1 MRGFIEVH
9 QRPDQIGEPKED
21 TQYAMRMEDV
31 KSFGNGYIRTRHN
44 SVIESHDGATIREAP
59 VIYVKETYEELKA
72 LIEEA
77 QKEDYPKR
85 IVHAGGSI
93 NTLPQKERQER
104 MADSLARLTSVSIPH
119 EFFNH
124 EADCDFCEGGA
135 IRFALKRGG
144 HADDWFDYS
153 RQLTVEDG
161 IINVAMTRED
171 GTEGENI
178 IFEGISYC
186 PFCGRAFQEITKD
199 DL

>member
-1 MRGFIEVH
+1 MRGFIEVNA
-9 QRPDQIGEPKED
+9 DL
-21 TQYAMRMEDV
+21 QYDPRLIAVDL
-31 KSFGNGYIRTRHN
+31 
-44 SVIESHDGATIREAP
+44 IESFCNHEVVTASMS
-59 VIYVKETYEELKA
+59 YCVKETYEELKA

-124 EADCDFCEGGA
+124 EADCDFCEGGS
-135 IRFALKRGG
+135 ILFALKRGG

-178 IFEGISYC
+178 IFVGISYC
-186 PFCGRAFQEITKD
+186 PFCGRAFQKNY
-199 DL
+199 